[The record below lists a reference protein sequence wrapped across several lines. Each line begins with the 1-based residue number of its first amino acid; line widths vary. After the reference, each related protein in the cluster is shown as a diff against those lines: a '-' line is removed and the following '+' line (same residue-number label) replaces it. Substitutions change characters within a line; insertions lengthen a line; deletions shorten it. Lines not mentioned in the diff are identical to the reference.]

1 MKWLTR
7 ALIIAT
13 IAVKILPVIIEL
25 VSKLA
30 ETDQPKKQPATD
42 EKVNV

>member
-7 ALIIAT
+7 ALIVAT
-13 IAVKILPVIIEL
+13 IAVKILPAIIEL
-25 VSKLA
+25 VSKLSEDKA
-30 ETDQPKKQPATD
+30 PKAPATD